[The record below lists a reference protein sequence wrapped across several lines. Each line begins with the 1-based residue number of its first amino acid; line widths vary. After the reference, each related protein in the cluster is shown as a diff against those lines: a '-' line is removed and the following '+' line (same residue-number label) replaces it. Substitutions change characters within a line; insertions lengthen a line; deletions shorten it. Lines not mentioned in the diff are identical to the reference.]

1 MTRNPLGLIGPLA
14 GALLVLFLV
23 QTAMTQAAAQDD
35 RNCPD
40 FATQAEAQAHFEAA
54 GGSPSNNVDRLD
66 ADQDGIACESLP
78 SGTPDPADATPP
90 SAGTP
95 IVGTPTPGGEA
106 NAGGT
111 PVARPASGSSIAKG
125 PWTAEAKGQ
134 GAGKVSSDSGHGFG
148 PTRFSRP
155 R

>member
-1 MTRNPLGLIGPLA
+1 MTWKSLGSLGLIA

-23 QTAMTQAAAQDD
+23 QTAASRAESGDD

-40 FATQAEAQAHFEAA
+40 FATQADAQAHFEAA

-78 SGTPDPADATPP
+78 SGTPNPADATPP

-125 PWTAEAKGQ
+125 PWTPEAKVQ